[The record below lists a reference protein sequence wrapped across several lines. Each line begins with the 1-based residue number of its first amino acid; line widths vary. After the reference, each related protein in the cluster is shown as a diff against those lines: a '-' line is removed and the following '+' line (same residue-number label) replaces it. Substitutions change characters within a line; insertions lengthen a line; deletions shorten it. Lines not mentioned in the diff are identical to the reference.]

1 VGNRKGLFTS
11 IQKLKRRLEKYQMK
25 YIIPLLL
32 AANMA
37 YAQDDYQP
45 TANEASNAAF
55 DAAMMTGGDAVQAA
69 QGAWAAQKTI
79 EQSEPEPTL
88 YEPSVS
94 IPDYSVDESE

>member
-1 VGNRKGLFTS
+1 MR
-11 IQKLKRRLEKYQMK
+11 

-32 AANMA
+32 AASLA
-37 YAQDDYQP
+37 CAQDQP

-69 QGAWAAQKTI
+69 QEAWSYQKTI

-94 IPDYSVDESE
+94 IPDYTGEDNND